1 MVAPTLRRKRYCVC
15 PRNDPGSHRLKEFPE
30 KNSGVQNVPKKIL
43 LVEDHT
49 DIREMMA
56 TYLKLNGYEVIE
68 ASNGFEALIR
78 ALEHKPDAILMDIA
92 MPVLNGIDS
101 TRAMRNNKE
110 LEQVPILCLTAFGEL
125 YKDRAKKAGCN
136 AVLQKPIDFAKLDA
150 FLLRH
155 TY

>member
-1 MVAPTLRRKRYCVC
+1 MPPKRSGFTPLRSA
-15 PRNDPGSHRLKEFPE
+15 RNEIGSF
-30 KNSGVQNVPKKIL
+30 NVSKKIL
-43 LVEDHT
+43 LAEDHT

-56 TYLKLNGYEVIE
+56 TYLKLSGYEVIE
-68 ASNGFEALIR
+68 ASDGCEALMR

-101 TRAMRNNKE
+101 TRAMRKNKE

-125 YKDRAKKAGCN
+125 YKERAKKAGCN
-136 AVLQKPIDFAKLDA
+136 AVLQKPIDFAELDA
-150 FLLRH
+150 LLRQH

>member
-1 MVAPTLRRKRYCVC
+1 MYAPETIRDHTVKESPEEL
-15 PRNDPGSHRLKEFPE
+15 GS
-30 KNSGVQNVPKKIL
+30 VNVSKKIL
-43 LVEDHT
+43 LAEDHT

-56 TYLKLNGYEVIE
+56 TYLKLSGYEVIE
-68 ASNGFEALIR
+68 ASDGCEALTQ

-101 TRAMRNNKE
+101 TRAMRKNKE

-125 YKDRAKKAGCN
+125 YRERAEKAGCN
-136 AVLQKPIDFAKLDA
+136 AVLQKPIDFAELDA
-150 FLLRH
+150 LLQQH